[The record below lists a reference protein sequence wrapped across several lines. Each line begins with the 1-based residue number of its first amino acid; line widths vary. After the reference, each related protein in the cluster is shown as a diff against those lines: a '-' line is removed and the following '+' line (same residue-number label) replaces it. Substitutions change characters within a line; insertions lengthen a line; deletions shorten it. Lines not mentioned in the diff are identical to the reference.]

1 MSSFP
6 TEMEPGTEQETPMA
20 EATPKPAPPQ
30 RTLKPKILVPLILAV
45 AAMGVGT
52 GHMSVGF
59 IAPGPK
65 TQAEA
70 AAPEAHHTG
79 NFAIAV
85 KEPKL
90 TVIEA
95 IALVEPGAAS
105 PQNPS
110 QLRDAILGLL
120 TEAAALPL
128 VQQADDGIAMLERS
142 TMAMASETAPWLA
155 GLDLA
160 AASQ

>member
-6 TEMEPGTEQETPMA
+6 TEMEMRMEQEKPLAETP
-20 EATPKPAPPQ
+20 PPSASPEQ
-30 RTLKPKILVPLILAV
+30 TLNLKVLVPLTFAV

-52 GHMSVGF
+52 GYLGASF
-59 IAPGPK
+59 TAPRPK
-65 TQAEA
+65 PQADA
-70 AAPEAHHTG
+70 VAPEVHHTG
-79 NFAIAV
+79 SYAIAV
-85 KEPKL
+85 QETKP

-95 IALVEPGAAS
+95 IALVDPGAAS

-128 VQQADDGIAMLERS
+128 VQQADDGILMLERS

-155 GLDLA
+155 GLDLV